1 MPKKKETQK
10 EAHRTF
16 IETIRELHVKVRK
29 ELAKSKKGEKT
40 APAKKRV
47 KKSAVTPKKKS
58 KDNLATQDKKRQL
71 RKSLS
76 EKDIKKL
83 QGKKRK
89 GY

>member
-16 IETIRELHVKVRK
+16 IETIRELHKKVRK
-29 ELAKSKKGEKT
+29 ELAKSKKDKKT
-40 APAKKRV
+40 ASV
-47 KKSAVTPKKKS
+47 KKVKKPAATPKKKS

-83 QGKKRK
+83 QRK